1 MRIAHFLPH
10 YPGRDGSAAFC
21 RGLSRTLN
29 RIEPSYCPIISLRS
43 GKIKQAENEEI
54 IHYPNEGRRTPF
66 HLPKCMLADLARNTH
81 KLDGLVLHGTFNPPM
96 ATMGKHLRKHGIP
109 YIFIPHDPYVDPLL
123 REHRY
128 RKFFYWHL
136 FEKQLISG
144 SRAVQLLDASHE
156 KPLRDLGCEVK
167 TIVVPNGCEPEM
179 LNDLPHDARVPGV
192 DSDETRILYFGR
204 MDRNHKGLDLLL
216 EGFAKVLA
224 KAESHLTNVKL
235 IMTGND
241 WTDRKEL
248 EALTAKL
255 GITDQVTFT
264 GRLPQCAMEI
274 VADAD
279 LVILP
284 SRFDGFGLCIV
295 EAMLAARPVIVS
307 SKAGVSSHVD
317 KASGGWLTE
326 PKAEAIAAAIS
337 TAIACRHEWKDKGL
351 KNQAYV
357 QNYLTWEQ
365 VAHQTRQAYSS
376 VFT

>member
-1 MRIAHFLPH
+1 
-10 YPGRDGSAAFC
+10 
-21 RGLSRTLN
+21 
-29 RIEPSYCPIISLRS
+29 
-43 GKIKQAENEEI
+43 
-54 IHYPNEGRRTPF
+54 
-66 HLPKCMLADLARNTH
+66 MLADLASNTH

-96 ATMGKHLRKHGIP
+96 AAMGRHLRKHGIP
-109 YIFIPHDPYVDPLL
+109 YIFIPHDPYVEPLL

-128 RKFFYWHL
+128 RKALYWHL

-144 SRAVQLLDASHE
+144 SCAVQLLDASHE
-156 KPLRDLGCEVK
+156 KPLRDMGCEVK
-167 TIVVPNGCEPEM
+167 TVVVPNGCEPEM
-179 LNDLPHDARVPGV
+179 LNDLPADARIPGV
-192 DSDETRILYFGR
+192 DSEETRILYFGR

-216 EGFAKVLA
+216 EGFSKVMS
-224 KAESHLTNVKL
+224 KASPHNASAKL

-241 WTDRKEL
+241 WTDRNEL
-248 EALTAKL
+248 EALTANL

-264 GRLPQCAMEI
+264 GRRPESAMEI

-279 LVILP
+279 LVVLP

-307 SKAGVSSHVD
+307 SKAGVASHVE
-317 KASGGWLTE
+317 KSGGGWLTE
-326 PKAEAIAAAIS
+326 PKPESIATTIS
-337 TAIACRHEWKDKGL
+337 TALDCKHEWKDKGL

-357 QNYLTWEQ
+357 QNHLTWEQ